1 MTTQQPEPKK
11 GLFNLH
17 HRIYDWVLRW
27 SGHRHAGGALFVL
40 ALAEA
45 SCFPIPPDVLLLSI
59 CLAKPKRAVRYALI
73 CTAGSV
79 TGGLI
84 GYGIGWG
91 LWQALQEFC
100 FANLSILGFT
110 ADNFAKVQ
118 GYYQDNA
125 FLSLFTAGFTPIPY
139 KVFTIAAGVFG
150 IGIPVFVTASILG
163 RAGRFLL
170 VALLVSFFGPKVEP
184 FIKKYLGWL
193 TIAFVILLVVGFW
206 AIGQFGNH

>member
-1 MTTQQPEPKK
+1 MTPPATERKK

-27 SGHRHAGGALFVL
+27 SGHRHAQGALFVL
-40 ALAEA
+40 AVVEA

-59 CLAKPKRAVRYALI
+59 VLAKPKRAVRYALI

-79 TGGLI
+79 LGGCL
-84 GYGIGWG
+84 GYAIGWG

-100 FANLSILGFT
+100 FTHLSFLGFT
-110 ADNFAKVQ
+110 AANFAKVQ
-118 GYYQDNA
+118 TLYQQNA
-125 FLSLFTAGFTPIPY
+125 FLALFTAGFTPIPY

-150 IGIPVFVTASILG
+150 IGLPVFIAASILG

-184 FIKKYLGWL
+184 FIKKYLGLL
-193 TIAFVILLVVGFW
+193 TLAFVILLVAGFW